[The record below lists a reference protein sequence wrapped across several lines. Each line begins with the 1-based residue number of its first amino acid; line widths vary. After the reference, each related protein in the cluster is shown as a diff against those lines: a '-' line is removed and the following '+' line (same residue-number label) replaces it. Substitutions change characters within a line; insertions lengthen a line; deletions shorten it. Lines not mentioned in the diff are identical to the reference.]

1 MTRGFSIFFILFA
14 GWVLFFSCRK
24 IESYP
29 VIPSI
34 EFQSF
39 TIRDTF
45 YTSLGSQGKVGELV
59 FGFVDGD
66 GDIGFLSDSTANDT
80 TSIYDLF
87 LTLYENLNG
96 EFFKVD
102 DLEPPLNYHLPYIE
116 REGQNKTLKGE
127 IQVKIEYFEL
137 FKELLNYDTIKFEFF
152 IIDRAFHKSNVE
164 ETDTI
169 FLTP

>member
-34 EFQSF
+34 EFRSF

-45 YTSLGSQGKVGELV
+45 YTSLGSQGKVGELI
-59 FGFVDGD
+59 FSFVDGD
-66 GDIGFLSDSTANDT
+66 GDIGFLSDSIATDT

-87 LTLYENLNG
+87 LTLYEKLNG

-169 FLTP
+169 FLAP